1 MIRILYKDEAVREI
15 EKPGMEPGD
24 VSEVVADI
32 LDSVRAR
39 GDEALTELG
48 GRFGDPVGH
57 ALEVSSAH
65 RSAARDAVPSAIK
78 EVMERAARNIR
89 AFADAVRQSLGPV
102 RLAKDGFSVGLDYRP
117 VARVGCY
124 VPGGRHP
131 LASTALMTAITARSA
146 GVLEVLL
153 VCPDPTPEV
162 LFAADLAGA
171 DRIFRTGGAQAV
183 AALAFGTETIP
194 AVDMVVGPGNAYV
207 TEAKRQLA
215 GVVGIDM
222 LAGPSEVAVIADRG
236 ANPVWV
242 ASDMLAQWEHD
253 PMARA
258 WLFTD
263 DEDLARAVAKALEK
277 RLEKGGVP
285 GFLRRSVDQGAILV
299 FDSLAGCAVASD
311 LCAPEHL
318 VLSVEEPEVWLKSL
332 SNYGAMFLG
341 YGATVPF
348 GDYMAGPNHTLPT
361 GRNARFTGGL
371 SPLTFL
377 RPQGWV
383 KVDDRVEGLARD
395 TARFAQLEGLGLHA
409 EAANL
414 RCESEG

>member
-24 VSEVVADI
+24 VSEVVTEIIA
-32 LDSVRAR
+32 SVRAR
-39 GDEALTELG
+39 GDEALEELG
-48 GRFGDPVGH
+48 RRFGDPVGH
-57 ALEVSSAH
+57 ALEVSPAQ
-65 RSAARDAVPSAIK
+65 RSAACDPVPLAIK
-78 EVMERAARNIR
+78 EVMQRAARSIR
-89 AFADAVRQSLGPV
+89 AFADAVMQSLGPV
-102 RLAKDGFSVGLDYRP
+102 RLKKEGFSVGLDYRP
-117 VARVGCY
+117 VSRVGCY

-131 LASTALMTAITARSA
+131 LASTAFMTAITARSA
-146 GVLEVLL
+146 GVLDVLV

-162 LFAADLAGA
+162 LFAADLAGV

-183 AALAFGTETIP
+183 AALGVGTKTIP

-215 GVVGIDM
+215 GLVGIDM

-236 ANPVWV
+236 ADPVWV

-258 WLFTD
+258 WLLTD
-263 DEDLARAVAKALEK
+263 DDDLAGAVARALEK
-277 RLEKGGVP
+277 RIEKGGVP
-285 GFLRRSVDQGAILV
+285 DFLRSTVDQGAILV
-299 FDSLAGCAVASD
+299 FDSLADCAAASD

-318 VLSVEEPEVWLKSL
+318 VLSVAEPEVLKEVL
-332 SNYGAMFLG
+332 RNYGAMFMG

-361 GRNARFTGGL
+361 GRSARFTGGL

-377 RPQGWV
+377 RPQAWV
-383 KVDDRVEGLARD
+383 KVDAGVKGLAQD
-395 TARFAQLEGLGLHA
+395 TAAFAQLEGLGLHA

-414 RCESEG
+414 RCESEE